1 MANGRFSW
9 TEDTITLQ
17 DVTIRWEDFDENTQK
32 KLLPKSVS
40 IDGPD
45 IFHYVDTLDQTDV
58 QPDKIEL
65 SLPNTISVVHPANG
79 NIFPLI
85 I

>member
-65 SLPNTISVVHPANG
+65 IATEHNFSSTSS
-79 NIFPLI
+79 
-85 I
+85 